1 MNIFSTHPTKK
12 AKISNFTGLKSDY
25 IDIHSR
31 KAQRKSFSFTSWHAS
46 ERALDVTV
54 CYKLHLLI
62 CLGLQGCDPLLFT
75 VVEKDK
81 MQLRGSKQKPKVSCS

>member
-1 MNIFSTHPTKK
+1 MNIFFANPTHLTQPKK
-12 AKISNFTGLKSDY
+12 TKISIFTGLKSDY
-25 IDIHSR
+25 IDIHWR

-62 CLGLQGCDPLLFT
+62 CLRLQGCDPRA
-75 VVEKDK
+75 VYCCRER
-81 MQLRGSKQKPKVSCS
+81 QNAAAWI